1 MRNHQEQ
8 WFCLKDELSQSSIQL
23 SWEEQERVDSSI
35 SIEKALESYLSEE
48 SASNQG

>member
-35 SIEKALESYLSEE
+35 NIEKTLESYLSEE

>member
-1 MRNHQEQ
+1 MHHHKEQ
-8 WFCLKDELSQSSIQL
+8 WFYLKDELPQSSFQL

-35 SIEKALESYLSEE
+35 NIEKTLESYLSEE